1 MIISFAF
8 QRANLLPFPP
18 FCKLQSFSQRVDFI
32 FFLSLFFCRLQ
43 QDRLLPCIAFIQSG
57 KVIKGLKVR
66 LNEFDSKKKLR
77 FTWNYLVS
85 FSYVTTRTSF
95 HVFLFLTPWALR
107 FIISTSHSTMVW
119 IFYRCVITLCYFY
132 LLTLLILA
140 VLLSKKF
147 ARFVIS
153 SVGLKIN
160 INWQ

>member
-32 FFLSLFFCRLQ
+32 FFLFLFFCPLQ

-85 FSYVTTRTSF
+85 FSWQRERLSI
-95 HVFLFLTPWALR
+95 FLFLTPWALR
-107 FIISTSHSTMVW
+107 FIISTSHPTMAW